1 MPNTC
6 ETSASVSLDIALPEH
21 VTELEVSKM
30 KLNIHVLY
38 NFWTCILTFSH
49 ESDLD
54 QARNREEEQGH
65 DQMSVSV
72 AIYRILRAAH
82 FYVKCR
88 L

>member
-54 QARNREEEQGH
+54 QA
-65 DQMSVSV
+65 
-72 AIYRILRAAH
+72 
-82 FYVKCR
+82 
-88 L
+88 